1 MGGHGVA
8 GGAGGDEAAWRDLIA
23 NYATDPGTDGGEV
36 PWPDRENLGGPRDGG
51 PPADP
56 GPDTDPALMLDLS
69 DDTDPALDLGDDFG
83 ADAGPG
89 SGPGRP
95 PGPGRLLVPGRRL
108 ALRGAGVRTA
118 ARGLRGSPAPRR
130 GRARMPTRGRDGRA
144 RPAPTG

>member
-36 PWPDRENLGGPRDGG
+36 PWPERENLGGPREGG

-83 ADAGPG
+83 PDRPRPAPGPHRARARPPGRPGAGPAPG
-89 SGPGRP
+89 SGPP
-95 PGPGRLLVPGRRL
+95 PGG
-108 ALRGAGVRTA
+108 
-118 ARGLRGSPAPRR
+118 
-130 GRARMPTRGRDGRA
+130 
-144 RPAPTG
+144 

>member
-23 NYATDPGTDGGEV
+23 NYATDPGPDGGPV
-36 PWPDRENLGGPRDGG
+36 PWPERENLGGPREGG
-51 PPADP
+51 QPADP

-83 ADAGPG
+83 SDAGPG
-89 SGPGRP
+89 
-95 PGPGRLLVPGRRL
+95 PGPGGLPGPGPALVPGRP
-108 ALRGAGVRTA
+108 APRGAGELTA
-118 ARGLRGSPAPRR
+118 ARRLRGSPAPRR
-130 GRARMPTRGRDGRA
+130 GRARMPTRGRGGPA